1 MESFEKIVV
10 YFSSLFYSI
19 GIFVETE
26 STIKD
31 RQSSGQ
37 PSWNERGCLKNILWY
52 LHRISV
58 FYKPSCCIV
67 RRYWSF
73 MHRAQAWMAR
83 SDFAPF
89 ILGKESSR
97 CYDRQSKDHPSFSL
111 VDLVLRDYKNFFI
124 SLVALCS
131 LGTRPSF
138 LRSFAPL
145 EVHRFKFFRGLFL
158 FSFCIFAFFSSSHN
172 VKTLFHV
179 ISFVY
184 YFSHLSFL

>member
-1 MESFEKIVV
+1 M

-37 PSWNERGCLKNILWY
+37 PSWNQRSCLKNILWY

-73 MHRAQAWMAR
+73 MHRTQAWMAR

-89 ILGKESSR
+89 ILWKESSR
-97 CYDRQSKDHPSFSL
+97 CSLPYDKVKIILLFPCRFSSPRL
-111 VDLVLRDYKNFFI
+111 QEFLYFSCSSLLSRNASVFFTI
-124 SLVALCS
+124 FCTAR
-131 LGTRPSF
+131 GTQ
-138 LRSFAPL
+138 
-145 EVHRFKFFRGLFL
+145 FKFFRGLFL
-158 FSFCIFAFFSSSHN
+158 FSFCIFAFLSFFHN